1 MAVKTTRT
9 VCVTCH
15 ARCGAIVHSEDGK
28 IVKVEG
34 DPKNPRSK
42 GVFCGSGLSQ
52 REIHNNTEGRIL
64 YPMKRSDWDPKGERH
79 PENRG
84 KSAFERISWDE
95 ALDIIAD
102 ECFRIKEAYGPEAII
117 TGQGTGRTW
126 NHWHCRINSSLG
138 LEGWSLAPTH
148 VCLMPLML
156 PNAFTLGIF
165 SDCDGDLANA
175 STIVHW
181 GCSPATQRSRTK
193 MILDRIEVGLTKYVV
208 IDVRYTDLAKNAEF
222 FLQPRPGTDS
232 ALALGFM
239 NVIIQ
244 ERLYDEE
251 WVSCWTYGFDE
262 LAERV
267 AQFPPERVEAITGVA
282 ADDIAGCAR
291 LLATNGPVAFQAV
304 LGPGCMH
311 TNAIQSGRAV
321 ACLQGLLGHLDVP
334 GGVPINV
341 AFSAMLDDRITL
353 WDPAKDPGRADLFT
367 FGGEDYPLYKVFGR
381 SNDPASV
388 FEAAI
393 TGEPRP
399 VKMMVFV
406 ANDPLLCYENA
417 TRVHE
422 AITSP
427 LVDTIVSK
435 DFYFS
440 PTTKLADLVLPT
452 ADWSERDT
460 VDEELFG
467 NLVISTERAVE
478 PPGEC
483 WDDWKFFL
491 EWGKRIKPEDWP
503 WADERE
509 MVLWRL
515 KEFYGMDLTWD
526 EYVQGAYFPLDDGS
540 GSDGPVYKKYEKGMI
555 RPDGQ
560 PGFNTPTGRIELWCN
575 ALARFGYDP
584 LPDYT
589 EPAETPVSQP
599 ELAKEYPLILVTG
612 HRLYAFFHSAWTN
625 IPAQRE
631 LYPHPFVLIHP
642 DDAAAQGII
651 EGDWVTVESPRGH
664 IVSKAHVTHE
674 ILKGVLAAPRHGW
687 RDECPELGLPGY
699 GWDKANPNVLVPS
712 RPAEPRWGATAMRST
727 LCRVKKGADING

>member
-1 MAVKTTRT
+1 
-9 VCVTCH
+9 
-15 ARCGAIVHSEDGK
+15 
-28 IVKVEG
+28 
-34 DPKNPRSK
+34 
-42 GVFCGSGLSQ
+42 
-52 REIHNNTEGRIL
+52 
-64 YPMKRSDWDPKGERH
+64 
-79 PENRG
+79 
-84 KSAFERISWDE
+84 
-95 ALDIIAD
+95 
-102 ECFRIKEAYGPEAII
+102 
-117 TGQGTGRTW
+117 
-126 NHWHCRINSSLG
+126 
-138 LEGWSLAPTH
+138 
-148 VCLMPLML
+148 MPLML

-181 GCSPATQRSRTK
+181 RVRPATQRSRTK
-193 MILDRIEVGLTKYVV
+193 MILDRIESGPDEYVV

-244 ERLYDEE
+244 EALRRGMGVVLDVRLRQAGRARGAVPASA
-251 WVSCWTYGFDE
+251 WSRHRRG
-262 LAERV
+262 R
-267 AQFPPERVEAITGVA
+267 
-282 ADDIAGCAR
+282 ADDIAGCAPSG
-291 LLATNGPVAFQAV
+291 TNGPVAFRRCWAPDACTGTPSI
-304 LGPGCMH
+304 GPCRGG
-311 TNAIQSGRAV
+311 A
-321 ACLQGLLGHLDVP
+321 LQGCFRAP
-334 GGVPINV
+334 GRSGMPISV

-353 WDPAKDPGRADLFT
+353 WDPAARTLRADLFT
-367 FGGEDYPLYKVFGR
+367 FGNEDYPSTRCSAAQTTPLRVRGR
-381 SNDPASV
+381 HHRR
-388 FEAAI
+388 AA
-393 TGEPRP
+393 P

-406 ANDPLLCYENA
+406 ANDPLLCCENA

-560 PGFNTPTGRIELWCN
+560 PGFNTPTGRIELWCD
-575 ALARFGYDP
+575 ALARSAGRCPTTRACRDSRVPARAGEGVPAHPGDGASAVCVLP
-584 LPDYT
+584 LGMDEHSRAAQAVPS
-589 EPAETPVSQP
+589 PVR
-599 ELAKEYPLILVTG
+599 A
-612 HRLYAFFHSAWTN
+612 
-625 IPAQRE
+625 
-631 LYPHPFVLIHP
+631 HPS
-642 DDAAAQGII
+642 DDAAAQGHH
-651 EGDWVTVESPRGH
+651 RGA
-664 IVSKAHVTHE
+664 I
-674 ILKGVLAAPRHGW
+674 G
-687 RDECPELGLPGY
+687 
-699 GWDKANPNVLVPS
+699 
-712 RPAEPRWGATAMRST
+712 
-727 LCRVKKGADING
+727 

>member
-1 MAVKTTRT
+1 MAVTTTRT
-9 VCVTCH
+9 VCVSSH
-15 ARCGAIVHSEDGK
+15 ARSGGIVHSEDGK

-367 FGGEDYPLYKVFGR
+367 FGNEDYPLYKVFGR

-560 PGFNTPTGRIELWCN
+560 PGFNTPTGRIELWCD

>member
-193 MILDRIEVGLTKYVV
+193 MILDRIEAGLTKYVV

-239 NVIIQ
+239 NVIIR
-244 ERLYDEE
+244 ENLYDEE

-381 SNDPASV
+381 SNAPASV

-560 PGFNTPTGRIELWCN
+560 PGFNTPTGRIEFWCD

-642 DDAAAQGII
+642 DDAAVQGII

>member
-52 REIHNNTEGRIL
+52 REIHNNTEERIL

-193 MILDRIEVGLTKYVV
+193 MILDRIEAGLTKYVV

-560 PGFNTPTGRIELWCN
+560 PGFNTPTGRIEFWCD

>member
-1 MAVKTTRT
+1 M
-9 VCVTCH
+9 
-15 ARCGAIVHSEDGK
+15 
-28 IVKVEG
+28 
-34 DPKNPRSK
+34 
-42 GVFCGSGLSQ
+42 
-52 REIHNNTEGRIL
+52 
-64 YPMKRSDWDPKGERH
+64 
-79 PENRG
+79 
-84 KSAFERISWDE
+84 
-95 ALDIIAD
+95 
-102 ECFRIKEAYGPEAII
+102 I
-117 TGQGTGRTW
+117 TLFFSVS
-126 NHWHCRINSSLG
+126 C
-138 LEGWSLAPTH
+138 
-148 VCLMPLML
+148 
-156 PNAFTLGIF
+156 AFTLGIF

-193 MILDRIEVGLTKYVV
+193 MILDRIEAGLTKYVV

-560 PGFNTPTGRIELWCN
+560 PGFNTPTGRIEFWCD

-631 LYPHPFVLIHP
+631 LYPHPFVLIYP